1 MLIRVSR
8 SLVVSLYSIF
18 IEALPG
24 SARLYRRGFG
34 DGVRRRRRKNEGGAV
49 DDAAHRHLQILRAPE
64 RRRVEGPP
72 FDHARMTAALAQER
86 REIERRPME
95 LEIQESPRPLGAIG
109 RRHGRG
115 RQRGLE
121 RSGIILAWT
130 GPQGRID

>member
-34 DGVRRRRRKNEGGAV
+34 DGVRRRRRKNEGGAG
-49 DDAAHRHLQILRAPE
+49 DDAAPRPRQTLGAPG

-95 LEIQESPRPLGAIG
+95 LE
-109 RRHGRG
+109 
-115 RQRGLE
+115 
-121 RSGIILAWT
+121 RSEEHTPELQSRLPGGCRL
-130 GPQGRID
+130 